1 MENKKQKIINDNKP
15 KNINK
20 SNEVQIPFSMRIENL
35 KNRIINDINSSG
47 LPIYIAEYVIDDIV
61 KDVKITSN
69 QIKQQE
75 KSMYEQQLK
84 QSIQEKR

>member
-47 LPIYIAEYVIDDIV
+47 LPIYIAEYVIDDII

-75 KSMYEQQLK
+75 KAMYEQQLK

>member
-20 SNEVQIPFSMRIENL
+20 SNEVQIPFSMRIKNL

-75 KSMYEQQLK
+75 KAMYEQQLK